1 MKIEGFKYVMSLE
14 LKTRYFHI
22 RLMYNDIN
30 LCTIILPQG
39 KYKYKWLNMGYRN
52 YPYIFQVKM
61 NEMF

>member
-39 KYKYKWLNMGYRN
+39 KYKYK
-52 YPYIFQVKM
+52 
-61 NEMF
+61 